1 MQTGRRTSRRCGSRE
16 AEMVKEF
23 RVFLFRGNVI
33 DLAVAFVIAA
43 AFGAVIKS
51 FVDNVLTPLVG
62 LLGIPDMS
70 TWSITVGSA
79 QLTYGLFLQALIYF
93 VLVAAALFLFLIKP
107 RNAFEARRQ
116 TGIDAAPTT
125 KTCPFCATD
134 IPLAATRC
142 PNCTQALPG

>member
-1 MQTGRRTSRRCGSRE
+1 ML
-16 AEMVKEF
+16 KEF
-23 RVFLFRGNVI
+23 RDFLFRGNVV

-51 FVDNVLTPLVG
+51 FVDNVLTPLIR

-79 QLTYGLFLQALIYF
+79 QLMYGLFLQALIYF
-93 VLVAAALFLFLIKP
+93 VIVAAALFFFLIKP
-107 RNAFEARRQ
+107 RNALEARR
-116 TGIDAAPTT
+116 AKAEEVTT

-142 PNCTQALPG
+142 PNCTQPLPA

>member
-1 MQTGRRTSRRCGSRE
+1 ML
-16 AEMVKEF
+16 KEF
-23 RVFLFRGNVI
+23 RDFLFRGNVV

-51 FVDNVLTPLVG
+51 FVDNVLTPLIG

-70 TWSITVGSA
+70 TWSLTVGSA
-79 QLTYGLFLQALIYF
+79 QLMYGLFIQALIYF
-93 VLVAAALFLFLIKP
+93 VIVAAALFFFLIKP
-107 RNAFEARRQ
+107 RNALEARR
-116 TGIDAAPTT
+116 GKAEEVTT

-142 PNCTQALPG
+142 PNCTQPLPA